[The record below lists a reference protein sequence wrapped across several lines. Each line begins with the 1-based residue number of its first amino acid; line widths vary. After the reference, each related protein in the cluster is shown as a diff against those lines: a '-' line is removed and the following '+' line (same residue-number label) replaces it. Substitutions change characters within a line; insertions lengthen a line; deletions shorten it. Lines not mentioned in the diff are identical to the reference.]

1 MCVGEESL
9 RLIVHC
15 VWLQMF
21 GCEIHVK
28 CFFLTK
34 SYGVKAQ
41 GSDSIL
47 SILKGKSVFR
57 NENDKCVWTYSLTGE
72 YF

>member
-1 MCVGEESL
+1 MWGGGVLKVNCPLCMVAN
-9 RLIVHC
+9 V
-15 VWLQMF
+15 
-21 GCEIHVK
+21 CEIHVK
-28 CFFLTK
+28 CFFSTK

-41 GSDSIL
+41 GSDSVL
-47 SILKGKSVFR
+47 SILKGKSVCR